1 MTRAG
6 GPVRRGVVRS
16 FDAAAGYG
24 TVVETPDPAT
34 GAGGEPG
41 EWFFHCTAIA
51 DGTRTIDEGAA
62 VAFTLAYGH
71 RGRREGRDLRR
82 L

>member
-1 MTRAG
+1 MTRG
-6 GPVRRGVVRS
+6 GGRVRRGVVRT

-24 TVVETPDPAT
+24 TVADRPDDDT
-34 GAGGEPG
+34 GGEPG

-51 DGTRTIDEGAA
+51 DGSRTIDEGAA

-71 RGRREGRDLRR
+71 RGRREGRDLRP